1 MTGRQMLAK
10 VLLWWWVIVLGV
22 AVIANPLIC
31 VLALYERNWFGAL
44 QFGVLSIVSTL
55 VARATWRDLRRRH

>member
-1 MTGRQMLAK
+1 MSAK
-10 VLLWWWVIVLGV
+10 VLLSWWVIVLSV
-22 AVIANPLIC
+22 AAIVNPVIC
-31 VLALYERNWFGAL
+31 VVALYERNWFGAL